1 MKNKILIT
9 GGAGFIGNELIKLIK
24 NKRDIIVVD
33 KKKNKKIISKFKK
46 LNIEYIQGDLTNK
59 QLSKKIYKNVNLIY
73 HLAGIVKVPN
83 TDVNLNKKKE
93 KKIYSEAIDIMENLI
108 NFSKKKVRVI
118 FPSTHLVFE
127 NCKKNK
133 SRFNEKSMPMPNLA
147 YSRSKFDCENLLKQN
162 KIDHVILRLGSVYG
176 DTSDKK
182 RMFNL
187 PNLFALRAKNGLDL
201 KLFSGGIQIKS
212 IVSVK
217 DVARVM
223 FFFKKK
229 QYSKQIYNFVSQH
242 YTVKKI
248 GQICNKYNNKINLFL
263 TRHKIPYEGYFMN
276 CSKIKKTGFKFK
288 YNYEIFAKEFIKNH

>member
-9 GGAGFIGNELIKLIK
+9 GGAGFIGNELIELIEDKK
-24 NKRDIIVVD
+24 NIIVVD

-46 LNIEYIQGDLTNK
+46 LKIRYIQGNLTNK
-59 QLSKKIYKNVNLIY
+59 KLSKKIYKNVKLIY

-83 TDVNLNKKKE
+83 TDLNLNKKKE
-93 KKIYSEAIDIMENLI
+93 KKIYNEAIDIMKNLI
-108 NFSKKKVRVI
+108 HFSEKKVRVI
-118 FPSTHLVFE
+118 FPSSHLVFE

-133 SRFNEKSMPMPNLA
+133 SRFNEKSIPMPNLA
-147 YSRSKFDCENLLKQN
+147 YSRSKLDCEKLLKKN
-162 KIDHVILRLGSVYG
+162 KIDYIILRLGSVYG

-187 PNLFALRAKNGLDL
+187 PNLFALRAKIGLDL
-201 KLFSGGIQIKS
+201 KLFSSGIQIKS

-217 DVARVM
+217 DVSRAM
-223 FFFKKK
+223 FFFKNKK
-229 QYSKQIYNFVSQH
+229 YSRQIYNLVSQH

-248 GQICNKYNNKINLFL
+248 GQICKKYNKKISLL
-263 TRHKIPYEGYFMN
+263 ITKHKIPYEGYYMN

-288 YNYEIFAKEFIKNH
+288 YNYEIFVKNFIKNF

>member
-9 GGAGFIGNELIKLIK
+9 GGAGFIGNELINLIK
-24 NKRDIIVVD
+24 DKKNIIVVD

-46 LNIEYIQGDLTNK
+46 LKIKYIQGDLINK
-59 QLSKKIYKNVNLIY
+59 NFSRKIYKNVQLIY

-93 KKIYSEAIDIMENLI
+93 KKIYNEAIDIMKNLI
-108 NFSKKKVRVI
+108 YFSDKKVRVI

-133 SRFNEKSMPMPNLA
+133 SRFNENSTPMPNLA
-147 YSRSKFDCENLLKQN
+147 YSTSKLECEKLLKQN
-162 KIDHVILRLGSVYG
+162 NIEYIVLRLGSVYG
-176 DTSDKK
+176 YTSDKK

-187 PNLFALRAKNGLDL
+187 PNLFALRAKDGLDL
-201 KLFSGGIQIKS
+201 KLFSGGIQVKS

-217 DVARVM
+217 DVSRAM
-223 FFFKKK
+223 YFFKNKK
-229 QYSKQIYNFVSQH
+229 YSQQIYNLVSQH
-242 YTVKKI
+242 HTVKKI
-248 GQICNKYNNKINLFL
+248 GQICKKYNNKINLL
-263 TRHKIPYEGYFMN
+263 STRHKIPYSGYYMN

-288 YNYEIFAKEFIKNH
+288 HNYEIFVKNFIKNF

>member
-24 NKRDIIVVD
+24 NKRDILVVD
-33 KKKNKKIISKFKK
+33 KKKNKKIISRFKK

-93 KKIYSEAIDIMENLI
+93 KKIYTEAIDIIENLI
-108 NFSKKKVRVI
+108 NFSEKKVRVI

-133 SRFNEKSMPMPNLA
+133 SRFNEKSTPIPNLA
-147 YSRSKFDCENLLKQN
+147 YSRSKLDCEKLLKQN
-162 KIDHVILRLGSVYG
+162 KIDYIILRLGSVYG
-176 DTSDKK
+176 NTFDKK

-201 KLFSGGIQIKS
+201 KLFSSGIQIKS

-217 DVARVM
+217 DVSRAM
-223 FFFKKK
+223 FFFKNKK
-229 QYSKQIYNFVSQH
+229 HSRQIYNLVSQH

-248 GQICNKYNNKINLFL
+248 GQICKKYNKKISLL
-263 TRHKIPYEGYFMN
+263 ITRHKIPYEGYFMN
-276 CSKIKKTGFKFK
+276 CSKIKKIGFKFK
-288 YNYEIFAKEFIKNH
+288 YNYEIFVKNFIKSF